1 MTFREM
7 RTQQEVYPTG
17 LDIFQADKEAI
28 NSWFDARNVVDNDKF
43 VVFFQRVLVRDYG
56 RYRELLRTQPDI
68 SKFDWLVQQYMESQ
82 TYEKGINTN
91 ETTGSTSTTGST
103 ESTSNGT
110 SSATRQGNETAI
122 YNGTGTSNDTTSDT
136 VNHTTTN
143 SGTDTTSHTASESRE
158 GSTSVE
164 ASGSDSTETDG
175 HNNVKGLTRESPM
188 SISYG
193 SGGAHIDRE
202 SGNTGALE
210 WEYPS
215 AQSETDTRDNS
226 DSTTTYGR
234 KDETET
240 TDSVSQEAQ
249 DTTTHGH
256 IITEA
261 GSTSGSRQGTT
272 TDQHSNTVNHND
284 TDTGTTTGS
293 NTSESTSN
301 GTSSTSTNGSNQ
313 HLTQHVNT
321 GRSVDTATLLSQAQ
335 AYIMNSSAFEWLYK
349 QLDVCFMGVYNDDEI
364 YNI

>member
-1 MTFREM
+1 M
-7 RTQQEVYPTG
+7 YPTG
-17 LDIFQADKEAI
+17 LDVFQADKEAI
-28 NSWFDARNVVDNDKF
+28 NSWFDTRNVVDNDKF
-43 VVFFQRVLVRDYG
+43 VVFFQRVLMRDYG

-82 TYEKGINTN
+82 TYEKGINSN
-91 ETTGSTSTTGST
+91 ETTGATSTTGST
-103 ESTSNGT
+103 KSTSNGT
-110 SSATRQGNETAI
+110 TSTTRHDNETAT
-122 YNGTGTSNDTTSDT
+122 YNGTGTSNDTTSDST
-136 VNHTTTN
+136 NRTTTN
-143 SGTDTTSHTASESRE
+143 SGADTVIHSGSESRQ

-202 SGNTGALE
+202 NGNTGALE

-226 DSTTTYGR
+226 DSITTYGR
-234 KDETET
+234 KDETKT
-240 TDSVSQEAQ
+240 SDSITQTAQ

-261 GSTSGSRQGTT
+261 GSASGSRQGTT
-272 TDQHSNTVNHND
+272 TDQHSNAVERID
-284 TDTGTTTGS
+284 TDTGLTTGR
-293 NTSESTSN
+293 NASESTTN
-301 GTSSTSTNGSNQ
+301 GTSSTSTSGSNQ

-349 QLDVCFMGVYNDDEI
+349 QLDVCFMGVYNDDEDNYYI
-364 YNI
+364 